1 MFGVCRGRQRDAAWP
16 AGEDAS
22 APSYSLARTDGG
34 SLALVSKRL
43 CLIAIAIHASPHDP
57 IVIAANRDEFYDR
70 PTRPLHIWGDDPNIA
85 GGRDLRAGGTWLA
98 VTRDGRF
105 AAATNIRGNDGPPN
119 ARSRG
124 ALVGDFVRSNLPPL
138 DYAQRINPN
147 DYAGFHLLAGDRD
160 SVAHISTD
168 TPARLLDDGI
178 FALSN
183 APGSIDWPKIVLARE
198 AMSRALEG
206 DVINDLLHFLTTPR
220 GGPIEEEVFVA
231 LPERGYGTR
240 SSTVVV
246 MSHDEI
252 VMMERSHPSEDVVS
266 LTLR

>member
-1 MFGVCRGRQRDAAWP
+1 
-16 AGEDAS
+16 
-22 APSYSLARTDGG
+22 
-34 SLALVSKRL
+34 L
-43 CLIAIAIHASPHDP
+43 CLIAIAVHASPRYP

-70 PTRPLHIWGDDPNIA
+70 PTRPLHSWDDDPNIA

-105 AAATNIRGNDGPPN
+105 AAVTNIRGNDGPPN

-138 DYAQRINPN
+138 DYAQRIRTI
-147 DYAGFHLLAGDRD
+147 DYAGFHLLAGDRE

-168 TPARLLDDGI
+168 TPARLLDNGI
-178 FALSN
+178 FAVSN
-183 APGSIDWPKIVLARE
+183 APASIDWPKIILARE

-206 DVINDLLHFLTTPR
+206 DLVDDLLHFLTTPR

-231 LPERGYGTR
+231 LPDRGYGTR
-240 SSTVVV
+240 SSTVVA
-246 MSHDEI
+246 MSCDEI
-252 VMMERSHPSEDVVS
+252 VMKEMSHVLSI
-266 LTLR
+266 RR

>member
-1 MFGVCRGRQRDAAWP
+1 M
-16 AGEDAS
+16 
-22 APSYSLARTDGG
+22 
-34 SLALVSKRL
+34 
-43 CLIAIAIHASPHDP
+43 CLIAIAVRVSPRYP

-70 PTRPLHIWGDDPNIA
+70 PTRPLHIWDDDPNIV

-124 ALVGDFVRSNLPPL
+124 ALVGDFVHSNVAPL
-138 DYAQRINPN
+138 AYAQSIHPN
-147 DYAGFHLLAGDRD
+147 DYAGFHLLAGDRE

-178 FALSN
+178 YAISN
-183 APGSIDWPKIVLARE
+183 APAAIDWPKIILARE

-206 DVINDLLHFLTTPR
+206 DVVLDDLLRFLTTPR

-231 LPERGYGTR
+231 LPDRGYGTR

-246 MSHDEI
+246 MTNHEI
-252 VMMERSHPSEDVVS
+252 VVKEIRHPTGEIAAMSSRDGIWIS
-266 LTLR
+266 SAG

>member
-1 MFGVCRGRQRDAAWP
+1 M
-16 AGEDAS
+16 
-22 APSYSLARTDGG
+22 
-34 SLALVSKRL
+34 
-43 CLIAIAIHASPHDP
+43 CLIAIAVHVSPRYP

-70 PTRPLHIWGDDPNIA
+70 PTRPLHIWDDDPNIA

-105 AAATNIRGNDGPPN
+105 AAVTNIRGNDGPPN

-124 ALVGDFVRSNLPPL
+124 ALVGDFVRSNVPPL
-138 DYAQRINPN
+138 TYAQNIRPN

-168 TPARLLDDGI
+168 GPARLLDHGI
-178 FALSN
+178 FAVSN
-183 APGSIDWPKIVLARE
+183 APASIDWPKIILARE
-198 AMSRALEG
+198 AMSHALEE
-206 DVINDLLHFLTTPR
+206 DDIIDDLLRFLTTPR

-252 VMMERSHPSEDVVS
+252 VMTETSHPSAEVV
-266 LTLR
+266 TLRIDHKSKIAT

>member
-1 MFGVCRGRQRDAAWP
+1 
-16 AGEDAS
+16 
-22 APSYSLARTDGG
+22 
-34 SLALVSKRL
+34 L
-43 CLIAIAIHASPHDP
+43 CLIAIAVRVSPRYP

-70 PTRPLHIWGDDPNIA
+70 PTRPLHIWDDDPNIV

-124 ALVGDFVRSNLPPL
+124 ALVGDFVHSNVAPL
-138 DYAQRINPN
+138 AYAQSIHPN
-147 DYAGFHLLAGDRD
+147 DYAGFHLLAGDRE

-178 FALSN
+178 YAISN
-183 APGSIDWPKIVLARE
+183 APAAIDWPKIILARE

-206 DVINDLLHFLTTPR
+206 DVVLDDLLRFLTTPR

-231 LPERGYGTR
+231 LPDRGYGTR

-246 MSHDEI
+246 MTNHEI
-252 VMMERSHPSEDVVS
+252 VVKEIRHPTGEIAAMSSRDGIWIS
-266 LTLR
+266 SAG